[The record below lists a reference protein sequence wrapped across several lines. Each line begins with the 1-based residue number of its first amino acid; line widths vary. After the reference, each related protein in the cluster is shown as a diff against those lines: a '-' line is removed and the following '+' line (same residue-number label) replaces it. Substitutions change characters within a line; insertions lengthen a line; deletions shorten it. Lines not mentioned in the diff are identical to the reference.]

1 MALTAKLAVG
11 AGAVALSLVTG
22 GGIASADPDVTA
34 IVNTTC
40 TYPQIKA
47 ALNEQSPAA
56 AQQVNANPIADAW
69 LQQFVASPRPK
80 RQQMVNEVKGMP
92 TVQEHTV
99 LTNQVASSCNNY

>member
-1 MALTAKLAVG
+1 MALTAKLIVG
-11 AGAVALSLVTG
+11 SGALAMSLVAG

-40 TYPQIKA
+40 TYPQIMA

-56 AQQVNANPIADAW
+56 AQQVNANPIAGAW

-80 RQQMVNEVKGMP
+80 RQQMVNEVRGMP
-92 TVQEHTV
+92 AVQEYTV
-99 LTNQVASSCNNY
+99 LINQVAGSCNNY